1 MLGLIQR
8 RMGRILKVR
17 FRLDR
22 QSLYRL
28 TVVRRGETQANET
41 ERFASSSQDEG
52 GAHNKSYCLIRS
64 KFGASNDRRLV
75 MIFMTLFISL
85 QFPAF
90 PLIENTVYLLTTK
103 GFACTYRR
111 IA

>member
-1 MLGLIQR
+1 MLGLIQG
-8 RMGRILKVR
+8 RMGLILKVR

-28 TVVRRGETQANET
+28 NVVRRGETQANET
-41 ERFASSSQDEG
+41 ERFASSFQDEG

-64 KFGASNDRRLV
+64 KFGASNDSFRNV
-75 MIFMTLFISL
+75 TSIPS
-85 QFPAF
+85 F
-90 PLIENTVYLLTTK
+90 PLIENTIYLLTTK